1 MTLVLSTALNIEITF
16 DIFRQEGNTPSV
28 RQELHYGSSTGAM
41 TTAADLK
48 YFTSIPSETQLL
60 LGLNRLMIL

>member
-1 MTLVLSTALNIEITF
+1 MGITF

-28 RQELHYGSSTGAM
+28 RQALPNRASTGAM

-48 YFTSIPSETQLL
+48 CFTSTLSEPQLF
-60 LGLNRLMIL
+60 LGLSTLVIL